1 MINYDYITKNKLEEH
16 NPNCLQI
23 SDHPYRIVVIREIR
37 SRKKLVNTK

>member
-1 MINYDYITKNKLEEH
+1 MINYDYITKNKLEE
-16 NPNCLQI
+16 LQI